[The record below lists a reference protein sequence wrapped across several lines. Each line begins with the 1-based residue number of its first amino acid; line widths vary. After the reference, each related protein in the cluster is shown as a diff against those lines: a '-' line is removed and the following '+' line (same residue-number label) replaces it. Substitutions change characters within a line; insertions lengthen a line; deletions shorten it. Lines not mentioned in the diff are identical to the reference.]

1 MLLKHKGKPEMK
13 KNNLIIRT
21 ALLKNNVYLWELADI
36 LGVSEPTVVRRIRKE
51 LPEEEQLRIAE
62 MISEYAKSGEQ
73 NNG

>member
-1 MLLKHKGKPEMK
+1 MK

-36 LGVSEPTVVRRIRKE
+36 LGVSEPTAVRRIRKE

-62 MISEYAKSGEQ
+62 MISDYAKKRRAE
-73 NNG
+73 